1 MTKSRIKRK
10 NKREKIVNFLRIF
23 GITILLSLFI
33 LLIVW
38 MFTIA
43 GCITN
48 LPRYE
53 DLEPSIPDQT
63 SKIYDINNRL
73 ITTLYVEE
81 NRELIPLEEMPEN
94 LKNAVIATED
104 KRFYQHSGIDLKAI
118 LRAFLTNIRH
128 GKIVEGG
135 STITQQYAENV
146 YLSPERTFE
155 LKIKEASIAYQLEKH
170 YSKDKILE
178 MYLNTIYFGH
188 DAYGVEVAG
197 KTYFGKSA
205 KDLNLQESALLA
217 ALINAPNINSPFA
230 NIEIARQKRN
240 IVLQLMYDQD
250 YITYKQMIDAKA
262 TPIELNPIK
271 KPVTTAPYFVEYIKE
286 YLIKKY
292 TYEQIF
298 KGGFEIYTTI
308 DLDVQKSAEQAINEV
323 LFEHSDP
330 SAALVAIDP
339 KTGYIKAMVGGK
351 DFSKDKFNIAVNGKR
366 QPGSTFKPFVLTT
379 AIEQNISPS
388 ITFNP
393 NGPIVI
399 ENPGGQDWK
408 VENYGNERYGEK
420 MNIIDAT
427 IHSVNV
433 VYAQL
438 TMKVGPENVAK
449 TAMNMGIESPLES
462 NPAIGL
468 GGIEGVSPLDM
479 ASSFSTLANNGT
491 HFKPISILRV
501 TDSKGNIIEE
511 HQQEVSKPIR
521 DSTAYLV
528 TDILKRVITNGTG
541 KRANIG
547 RPAAGK
553 TGTTQKYTDAWFVGY
568 TPELTAAV
576 WIGFPEETKP
586 MDRIRDTIVVGG
598 TFPAEIWRIF
608 MTKALENV
616 PVSDFPSPEKKLI
629 EVEVCSSSG
638 LIPGPFCPDSE
649 KQLSLFIEGS
659 EPKEYCNEHNKVSM
673 PNLIGLSKDEAIK
686 ILESLK
692 LTNIEIIEEFNSD
705 YPKEKIFKHEP
716 AQNEFAVSKNGEIP
730 KVMIFVSKGPEKK
743 MMPDIIGLLE
753 LMALEKLQAL
763 GFNNTVTVYE
773 YNNEIENGI
782 VFNQIPDSGEVIKLD
797 YEINIIV
804 SKGPNP
810 EEGQVP
816 NVIGK
821 NIEDAIIILQE
832 AGFTNILVNEIP
844 SQQKIGTVIKQN
856 PNPEKWVKYDS
867 EIYLEVSMGVE
878 VPNVIGMNENKAK
891 NTLEKEGFAV
901 NIQYGTSTETIDPS
915 VVYAQEPDPM
925 TYLEYNSIVTIYVQ
939 K

>member
-10 NKREKIVNFLRIF
+10 NKRKKIVNFLRIF
-23 GITILLSLFI
+23 SITTLLSLFI
-33 LLIVW
+33 LLIVG

-63 SKIYDINNRL
+63 SKIYDIKNKL
-73 ITTLYVEE
+73 ITTLFAEE
-81 NRELIPLEEMPEN
+81 NRELISLEKIPVN
-94 LKNAVIATED
+94 LKNAVVATED
-104 KRFYQHSGIDLKAI
+104 KRFYQHSGIDLRAI
-118 LRAFLTNIRH
+118 LRALWVDIRH
-128 GKIVEGG
+128 GAIVEGG
-135 STITQQYAENV
+135 STITQQYIKNV
-146 YLSPERTFE
+146 YFSPEKE
-155 LKIKEASIAYQLEKH
+155 LQRKIKEAVIAYQLEKH
-170 YSKDKILE
+170 YTKDKILE
-178 MYLNTIYFGH
+178 MYLNTIYFGGN
-188 DAYGVEVAG
+188 AYGVEVAS

-205 KDLNLQESALLA
+205 NNLNLQECALLA
-217 ALINAPNINSPFA
+217 ALIRSPNEYSPFG
-230 NIEIARQKRN
+230 NIEIAKNRRN

-250 YITYKQMIDAKA
+250 YITYQQMVDAKES
-262 TPIELNPIK
+262 PIELNPTVRTATK
-271 KPVTTAPYFVEYIKE
+271 APYFVEYVKE
-286 YLIKKY
+286 YLMDKY

-298 KGGFEIYTTI
+298 KGGFEIYTTL
-308 DLDVQKSAEQAINEV
+308 DLDTQKAAEEAINEV
-323 LFEHSDP
+323 LFEPSDP

-339 KTGYIKAMVGGK
+339 ETGFIKAMVGGR
-351 DFSKDKFNIAVNGKR
+351 DFSINKFNIAAHGKR

-379 AIEQNISPS
+379 AVEQSISPS
-388 ITFNP
+388 KTFNP
-393 NGPIVI
+393 NGPII
-399 ENPGGQDWK
+399 LENPGGPDWQ
-408 VENYGNERYGEK
+408 VDNYGNAKYGEK
-420 MNIIDAT
+420 MSIVDAT

-438 TMKVGPENVAK
+438 TMEVGPENVAK
-449 TAMNMGIESPLES
+449 TAMDMGVLTPLES

-468 GGIEGVSPLDM
+468 GGIGGVSPLDM

-491 HFKPISILRV
+491 HYKPISILKV

-511 HQQEVSKPIR
+511 FQPDFKRPIR

-528 TDILKRVITNGTG
+528 TDILKRVITSGTG
-541 KRANIG
+541 KRADIG

-553 TGTTQKYTDAWFVGY
+553 TGTTQRYTDAWFAGY
-568 TPELTAAV
+568 TPELTACV

-586 MDRIRDTIVVGG
+586 MGRIRDTIVVGG

-649 KQLSLFIEGS
+649 KQLSLFVEGS

-692 LTNIEIIEEFNSD
+692 LTNIEIIEEFNPD
-705 YPKEKIFKHEP
+705 YPKGKVFKHEP
-716 AQNEFAVSKNGEIP
+716 TQNEFAVSKNGEIP
-730 KVMIFVSKGPEKK
+730 KVMIFVSKGPEQK
-743 MMPDIIGLLE
+743 MMPDIIGLSE
-753 LMALEKLQAL
+753 SEALEKLKAL
-763 GFNNTVTVYE
+763 GFANIIAVYE

-782 VFNQIPDSGEVIKLD
+782 VFNQTPDSGEVIKLD

-804 SKGPNP
+804 SQGPNP

-821 NIEDAIIILQE
+821 NVKDAIIILQE

-844 SQQKIGTVIKQN
+844 NQEKIGIVFKQN
-856 PNPEKWVKYDS
+856 PEPEKWVKYES

-878 VPNVIGMNENKAK
+878 VPNVIGMKEDKAK
-891 NTLEKEGFAV
+891 NTLEKEGFIV
-901 NIQYGTSTETIDPS
+901 NIQYGTSSEPIDPS
-915 VVYAQEPDPM
+915 VVYAQEPDPI
-925 TYLEYNSIVTIYVQ
+925 TYVEYNSIVTIYVQ
-939 K
+939 E